1 MFTGIVQEIGTVVSL
16 RDGKLTISGNDVL
29 DGLELGASVAIN
41 GVCLTVTSL
50 AAGAFTVDVVPETLR
65 RSNLGELRARDR
77 VNLERALKFNGE
89 LGGHLVQGH
98 IDDTGTVTAKNREQE
113 AILMRFS
120 APESVMKYVVTK
132 GFIAIDGTSLTVT
145 DKQGDTFG
153 ISLIP
158 MTQNLTIL
166 PDKKVGDTVNLEAD
180 IIGKYVAEFLKPS
193 GSGMTAEYLLE
204 HGFGVE

>member
-1 MFTGIVQEIGTVVSL
+1 MFTGIVQEVGTVVSL
-16 RDGKLTISGNDVL
+16 RNGKLTISGKGVL
-29 DGLELGASVAIN
+29 DGLELGASAAIN
-41 GVCLTVTSL
+41 GVCLTVTTL
-50 AAGAFTVDVVPETLR
+50 AAGSFTVDVVPETLR
-65 RSNLGELRARDR
+65 RSNLGKLQPRDR
-77 VNLERALKFNGE
+77 VNLERALRFNGE

-98 IDDTGTVTAKNREQE
+98 IDDTGTVTAKTREGE

-120 APESVMKYVVTK
+120 APESVLKYVVIK

-145 DKQGDTFG
+145 DKRGGTFG
-153 ISLIP
+153 VSIIP

-193 GSGMTAEYLLE
+193 GSGVTAEYLRE

>member
-1 MFTGIVQEIGTVVSL
+1 MFTGIVQEIGSVVSL
-16 RDGKLTISGNDVL
+16 REGKLTIEGGAVL
-29 DGLELGASVAIN
+29 DGLELGASVAVN

-50 AAGAFTVDVVPETLR
+50 APGSFTVDVVPETLR
-65 RSNLGELRARDR
+65 RSNLGGLRKPDR
-77 VNLERALKFNGE
+77 VNLERALRFNGE

-98 IDDTGTVTAKNREQE
+98 IDDTGTVTAKTRERE

-120 APESVMKYVVTK
+120 APDSVMRYIVTK

-145 DKQGDTFG
+145 DKQSNSFG

-180 IIGKYVAEFLKPS
+180 IIGKYVAEFIRPS
-193 GSGMTAEYLLE
+193 GSGVTAEFLKD
-204 HGFGVE
+204 HGFPVQ

>member
-1 MFTGIVQEIGTVVSL
+1 LFTGIVQEVGTVVSL
-16 RDGKLTISGNDVL
+16 QNGHLSIAANSVL

-50 AAGAFTVDVVPETLR
+50 SSGAFTVDVVPETLR
-65 RSNLGELRARDR
+65 RSNLGALRPRDR
-77 VNLERALKFNGE
+77 VNLERALRLNGE

-98 IDDTGTVTAKNREQE
+98 IDDTGTVTSKTRERE

-132 GFIAIDGTSLTVT
+132 GVIAIDGTSLTGT

-193 GSGMTAEYLLE
+193 GSGLTAEYLRE